1 MNIIMN
7 NSAKNALL
15 KMVSKKIGVD
25 ANKLQKDLENGDLS
39 SVMSGMSDEDN
50 KNLQNALSNP
60 EKMKKIFE
68 SKEAQEL
75 MKKFQS
81 K

>member
-1 MNIIMN
+1 MN